1 MGSLKL
7 SGFAWTLLDRL
18 IIIVGMILGLL
29 DCWKCWIVRQL
40 IHQKCRIGSSELLE
54 WSDCHI
60 IRLPELLDSWTV
72 RFLDSQTVRL
82 SEFSDCWTVE
92 LEMLDRLI
100 RIVRMLRF

>member
-40 IHQKCRIGSSELLE
+40 IHQKCWIGSLESPE
-54 WSDCHI
+54 WS
-60 IRLPELLDSWTV
+60 ELLDSRTV
-72 RFLDSQTVRL
+72 GLL
-82 SEFSDCWTVE
+82 EFSDCWTVD
-92 LEMLDRLI
+92 LSEMLDRLI
-100 RIVRMLRF
+100 GIVRMLRF